1 MTEDSARHPAA
12 GGRGRLA
19 LRLGLGALFAAAAW
33 LVASFFLGTASASAA
48 EPPVPAPPTG
58 LVSSAADSAGVLS
71 ADLDRV
77 ASATLAAVG
86 LPVPAAPVAPT
97 PPAAPAPPAAPT
109 PPPAP
114 ATQAASPAPSVP
126 TAAVVSVV
134 QRATHSLSHA
144 VSPVLAAP
152 IGARVD
158 AVTDAASGLVSAVA
172 DTTGDVLPVL
182 SRDVVGPVAETVQE
196 VLDTVAD
203 APIAD
208 LPVGVAGT
216 AQTSPASAEV
226 VGAHVGPVPGAR
238 GHETRAVD
246 PAPSSAR
253 RLHTGAWPGASPGGT
268 LLEGSTNPGSLPVPS
283 LPLTTPNAG
292 AATAGTD
299 AAGGGSAAGPVAA
312 DLVPRSFS
320 PATLVTISGDRTG
333 VIRPLSPSYDSDSTP
348 D

>member
-48 EPPVPAPPTG
+48 EPPVPVPPTG
-58 LVSSAADSAGVLS
+58 LVSSAADSAGALS

-97 PPAAPAPPAAPT
+97 PPAEPTPPAAPA

-126 TAAVVSVV
+126 TAAVVSVM
-134 QRATHSLSHA
+134 QHATHSLSHA

-152 IGARVD
+152 IGARVEP
-158 AVTDAASGLVSAVA
+158 VTDAASGLVSAVA

-208 LPVGVAGT
+208 LAGGVAG
-216 AQTSPASAEV
+216 AAPISPASAEV

-238 GHETRAVD
+238 GDETRAMD
-246 PAPSSAR
+246 APSSAR
-253 RLHTGAWPGASPGGT
+253 GLHTGAWLGASPGGA
-268 LLEGSTNPGSLPVPS
+268 LLEGPANPGSLPVPS
-283 LPLTTPNAG
+283 LPLPNPNAG

-299 AAGGGSAAGPVAA
+299 AAGGGSAAGPGAA